1 MTNIYAALEIGT
13 TRTVLAIGEAETG
26 GRLKITCHA
35 GIPSTGVRKSQ
46 ILDINQAT
54 QSIRSVLHAIE
65 KKQDETGNKITIG
78 NAFLTVSGQHIKAD
92 HFSGTAH
99 VEGSKVGADE
109 INAVAAASR
118 SMTLPK
124 DRELLDIIDQDYEL
138 DNLGGISAPKGMSGR
153 ILKLNTL
160 QIHADRNRISDAKT
174 AADTARLEIRE
185 PLFSATCAAEA
196 VLEEHEKKN
205 GVLVL
210 DLGGGS
216 TGYTVYSDGYIVTA
230 GVIGVGGDHIT
241 NDIAH
246 AFQTTQAQAEALKT
260 HEARAMLGAHDDES
274 ARVKIPGS
282 SPLMETRTVSRKAL
296 DTVVNARLRELF
308 TVIREQLRDLDLLH
322 RLHSGAVITGGAA
335 AMKDIDALIQRELGM
350 QVRVGRPIHVDGV
363 DEEPFPAA
371 FAAISGALLYA
382 HRNYEE
388 KSILDGLFGRF
399 FK

>member
-1 MTNIYAALEIGT
+1 
-13 TRTVLAIGEAETG
+13 
-26 GRLKITCHA
+26 
-35 GIPSTGVRKSQ
+35 
-46 ILDINQAT
+46 
-54 QSIRSVLHAIE
+54 
-65 KKQDETGNKITIG
+65 
-78 NAFLTVSGQHIKAD
+78 
-92 HFSGTAH
+92 